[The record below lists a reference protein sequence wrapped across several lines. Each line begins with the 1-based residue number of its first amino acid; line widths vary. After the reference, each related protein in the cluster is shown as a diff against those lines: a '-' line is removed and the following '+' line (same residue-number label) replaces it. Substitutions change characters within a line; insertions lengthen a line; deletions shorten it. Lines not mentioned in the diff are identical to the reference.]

1 MLYLLLHF
9 GLSGIALTCTAYV
22 LECAFALLTALLVL
36 YLLLYLHC
44 VYAAVRI
51 CSTYCF
57 TSTLRT
63 ALLLLYLLL
72 YFGGERICFTYC
84 FTSEL
89 LRGNATCIT
98 SEEYAYAL
106 LTALLQSH

>member
-9 GLSGIALTCTAYV
+9 GLSGIALTCTACV
-22 LECAFALLTALLVL
+22 LECAFALTTALLVL

-44 VYAAVRI
+44 VYAGVRI

-63 ALLLLYLLL
+63 ALLVLYVLL
-72 YFGGERICFTYC
+72 YFYC
-84 FTSEL
+84 F
-89 LRGNATCIT
+89 T

-106 LTALLQSH
+106 LTALLQSY